1 MSVNEQS
8 RIASMLRGFVDD
20 MLYDVQTNIPAVV
33 TSVNYGNGTLSAKP
47 LIKTKKKGGQMYEE
61 PMVHDVPILTA
72 AGNTGKAKMTFPL
85 KVGDKVVL
93 IMANRDT
100 GTLLNS
106 SGGSIVEP
114 EMDKPLGWYP
124 IGAHACLFVE
134 ADANDIDP
142 ENIIIKNEKAK
153 ITITPTSI
161 LSETESAKVIVT
173 SNSTKMETAGG
184 SAELK
189 ASGELNVNGAKIS
202 PDGQITTAAGV
213 NMDTF
218 YNDYL
223 NHRHSGVQTGSSNTG
238 TKV

>member
-72 AGNTGKAKMTFPL
+72 AGNTGKAKMTFPI

-106 SGGSIVEP
+106 SGSSIVEP

-142 ENIIIKNEKAK
+142 ENIIIKNDKAK
-153 ITITPTSI
+153 FTITNS
-161 LSETESAKVIVT
+161 
-173 SNSTKMETAGG
+173 STKIETAGG

-189 ASGELNVNGAKIS
+189 ASGELDVNGAKIS
-202 PDGQITTAAGV
+202 PDGQITTASGV
-213 NMDTF
+213 NLDLF
-218 YNDYL
+218 FQDYNL
-223 NHRHSGVQTGSSNTG
+223 HKHSGVQTGSSNTG

>member
-72 AGNTGKAKMTFPL
+72 AGNDGKAKTTHPI
-85 KVGDKVVL
+85 KVGAKVVL

-106 SGGSIVEP
+106 SGNSIVEP

-142 ENIIIKNEKAK
+142 ENIIIKNDKAK
-153 ITITPTSI
+153 ITITPTS
-161 LSETESAKVIVT
+161 
-173 SNSTKMETAGG
+173 TKIETAGG

-213 NMDTF
+213 NMDMF

-223 NHRHSGVQTGSSNTG
+223 NHRHSGVQTGPSNTG

>member
-72 AGNTGKAKMTFPL
+72 AGNTGKAKMTFPI

-142 ENIIIKNEKAK
+142 ENIIIKNDKAK
-153 ITITPTSI
+153 FTITNS
-161 LSETESAKVIVT
+161 
-173 SNSTKMETAGG
+173 STKIETAGG

-202 PDGQITTAAGV
+202 PDGQITTASGV
-213 NMDTF
+213 NLDLF
-218 YNDYL
+218 FQDYNL
-223 NHRHSGVQTGSSNTG
+223 HKHSDVQTGSSNTG

>member
-72 AGNTGKAKMTFPL
+72 AGNTGKAKMTFPI

-142 ENIIIKNEKAK
+142 ENIIIKNDKAK
-153 ITITPTSI
+153 FTITNS
-161 LSETESAKVIVT
+161 
-173 SNSTKMETAGG
+173 STKIETAGG

-189 ASGELNVNGAKIS
+189 ASGELDVNGAKIS
-202 PDGQITTAAGV
+202 PDGQITTASGV
-213 NMDTF
+213 NLDSF
-218 YNDYL
+218 FQDYNL
-223 NHRHSGVQTGSSNTG
+223 HKHSGVQTGSSNTG

>member
-142 ENIIIKNEKAK
+142 ENIIIKNDKAK
-153 ITITPTSI
+153 FTITNS
-161 LSETESAKVIVT
+161 
-173 SNSTKMETAGG
+173 STKIETAGG

-202 PDGQITTAAGV
+202 PDGQITTASGV
-213 NMDTF
+213 NLDLF
-218 YNDYL
+218 FQDYNL
-223 NHRHSGVQTGSSNTG
+223 HKHSGVQTGSSNTG

>member
-8 RIASMLRGFVDD
+8 RIPSMLRGFVDD

-72 AGNTGKAKMTFPL
+72 AGNTGKAKMTFPI

-142 ENIIIKNEKAK
+142 ENIIIKNDKAK
-153 ITITPTSI
+153 FTITNS
-161 LSETESAKVIVT
+161 
-173 SNSTKMETAGG
+173 STKIETAGG

-202 PDGQITTAAGV
+202 PDGQITTASGV
-213 NMDTF
+213 NLDLF
-218 YNDYL
+218 FQDYNL
-223 NHRHSGVQTGSSNTG
+223 HKHSGVQTGSSNTG

>member
-72 AGNTGKAKMTFPL
+72 AGNTGKAKMTFPI

-153 ITITPTSI
+153 FTITNS
-161 LSETESAKVIVT
+161 
-173 SNSTKMETAGG
+173 STKIETAGG

-202 PDGQITTAAGV
+202 PTGKMTTSSGV
-213 NMDTF
+213 DLDDL
-218 YNDYL
+218 YNDYQI
-223 NHRHSGVQTGSSNTG
+223 HKHSGVQAGSSNTG

>member
-61 PMVHDVPILTA
+61 PMVHDVPILTV
-72 AGNTGKAKMTFPL
+72 AGNAGKAKMTFPI

-142 ENIIIKNEKAK
+142 ENIIIKNDKAK
-153 ITITPTSI
+153 FTITNS
-161 LSETESAKVIVT
+161 
-173 SNSTKMETAGG
+173 STKIETAGG

-189 ASGELNVNGAKIS
+189 ASGELDVNGAKIS
-202 PDGQITTAAGV
+202 PDGQITTASGV
-213 NMDTF
+213 NLDLF
-218 YNDYL
+218 FQDYNL
-223 NHRHSGVQTGSSNTG
+223 HKHSGVQTGSSNTG

>member
-33 TSVNYGNGTLSAKP
+33 TSVNYGNGTLSAIP

-61 PMVHDVPILTA
+61 PMVPDVPILTA
-72 AGNTGKAKMTFPL
+72 AGNTGKAKMTFPI

-142 ENIIIKNEKAK
+142 ENIIIKNDKAK
-153 ITITPTSI
+153 FTITNS
-161 LSETESAKVIVT
+161 
-173 SNSTKMETAGG
+173 STKIETAGG

-202 PDGQITTAAGV
+202 PDGQITTASGV
-213 NMDTF
+213 NLDLF
-218 YNDYL
+218 FQDYNL
-223 NHRHSGVQTGSSNTG
+223 HKHSGVQTGSSNTG

>member
-72 AGNTGKAKMTFPL
+72 AGNTGKAKMTFPI

-142 ENIIIKNEKAK
+142 ENIIIKNDKAK
-153 ITITPTSI
+153 FTITNS
-161 LSETESAKVIVT
+161 
-173 SNSTKMETAGG
+173 STKIETAGG

-189 ASGELNVNGAKIS
+189 ASGELDVNGAKIS

-213 NMDTF
+213 NMDSF
-218 YNDYL
+218 YNDYQ

>member
-72 AGNTGKAKMTFPL
+72 AGNTGKAKMTFPI

-134 ADANDIDP
+134 ADTNDIDP
-142 ENIIIKNEKAK
+142 ENIIIKNDKAK
-153 ITITPTSI
+153 FTITNS
-161 LSETESAKVIVT
+161 
-173 SNSTKMETAGG
+173 STKIETAGG

-202 PDGQITTAAGV
+202 PDGQITTASGV
-213 NMDTF
+213 NLDLF
-218 YNDYL
+218 FQDYNL
-223 NHRHSGVQTGSSNTG
+223 HKHSGVQTGSSNTG

>member
-72 AGNTGKAKMTFPL
+72 AGNTGKAKMTFPI

-100 GTLLNS
+100 GTLLSS

-142 ENIIIKNEKAK
+142 ENIIIKNDKTK
-153 ITITPTSI
+153 FTITNS
-161 LSETESAKVIVT
+161 
-173 SNSTKMETAGG
+173 STKIETAGG

-189 ASGELNVNGAKIS
+189 SSGELNVNGAKIS
-202 PDGQITTAAGV
+202 PTGKMTTSSGV
-213 NMDTF
+213 DLDDL
-218 YNDYL
+218 YNDYQL
-223 NHRHSGVQTGSSNTG
+223 HKHSGVQTGSSNTG